1 MKLAKQFWADR
12 GVKDGQHDQMRDAFN
27 LELSKVEQKDRITK
41 IIHETYVK
49 EIQRIKELIVKDAL
63 KAKLDA
69 ELEQNRLVLEAAEN
83 ERRQAIKLKRQ
94 HQITNLKNK
103 QSNSKKYYATG
114 TPTSIKARVVGGGGQ
129 TNTAK
134 TKDEKRAG
142 YSPTKVMSFDD
153 STLI

>member
-83 ERRQAIKLKRQ
+83 ERR
-94 HQITNLKNK
+94 
-103 QSNSKKYYATG
+103 
-114 TPTSIKARVVGGGGQ
+114 
-129 TNTAK
+129 
-134 TKDEKRAG
+134 
-142 YSPTKVMSFDD
+142 
-153 STLI
+153 